1 MFSAPQIF
9 HGIATATSKQ
19 SLGQCKLAES
29 SHFVVYNIVC
39 WTDNTYFYFY
49 FLSRPKFET
58 WQLLPPKMRRFAD
71 ERVVST
77 LYVIWDPYISPLS
90 SHWCNNIRRKPNPP
104 VRLVFLH
111 GKSSRYCIKT
121 LAILHIVSRSQPNR
135 MKIVVPSLYGLIS
148 IALPKPDLSI
158 STQRT
163 WKSHGNRVALGHMF
177 KQSSSS
183 NACYGL

>member
-77 LYVIWDPYISPLS
+77 VYVIWDPYISPLS
-90 SHWCNNIRRKPNPP
+90 SHWCNNIRRKPNPL

-111 GKSSRYCIKT
+111 GKSSLYCIKT
-121 LAILHIVSRSQPNR
+121 LAILHIHKCQLQWRIQECTSKHPCSAT
-135 MKIVVPSLYGLIS
+135 L
-148 IALPKPDLSI
+148 
-158 STQRT
+158 
-163 WKSHGNRVALGHMF
+163 F
-177 KQSSSS
+177 KKTTEW
-183 NACYGL
+183 